1 MLHKI
6 FIQDKTCTKKHFC
19 IILHGKFMQWA
30 KFFTKEARITY
41 INEYLNMYL
50 WAYFVKK
57 PLNYAKGRSLFDGN
71 QNYIF

>member
-1 MLHKI
+1 
-6 FIQDKTCTKKHFC
+6 
-19 IILHGKFMQWA
+19 MQWA

-57 PLNYAKGRSLFDGN
+57 PLNYAKGRSLYDGN

>member
-1 MLHKI
+1 MVNSCNG
-6 FIQDKTCTKKHFC
+6 QN
-19 IILHGKFMQWA
+19 
-30 KFFTKEARITY
+30 FFTQEERITY

-57 PLNYAKGRSLFDGN
+57 PLNYAKGRSLYDGN

>member
-1 MLHKI
+1 MHVRKNI
-6 FIQDKTCTKKHFC
+6 FVLSYMVNSCNGQ
-19 IILHGKFMQWA
+19 
-30 KFFTKEARITY
+30 KFFTKEERISY

-57 PLNYAKGRSLFDGN
+57 PLNYAKGRSLYDGN

>member
-1 MLHKI
+1 M
-6 FIQDKTCTKKHFC
+6 KKHFC
-19 IILHGKFMQWA
+19 IILYGKFMQWA
-30 KFFTKEARITY
+30 KFFTQEERITY

-50 WAYFVKK
+50 WAYFVQK